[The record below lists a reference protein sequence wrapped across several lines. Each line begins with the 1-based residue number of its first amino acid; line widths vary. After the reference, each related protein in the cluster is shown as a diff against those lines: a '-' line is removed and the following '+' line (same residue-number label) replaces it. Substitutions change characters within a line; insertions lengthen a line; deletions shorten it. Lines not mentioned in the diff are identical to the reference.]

1 MHELGICDALLKMID
16 KIAKEEELEGINSVT
31 VEVGTLSGV
40 VPSFLSD
47 CWIAVTDGTA
57 YDGVEFIV
65 ENVPGMAQCLD
76 CGEQFTADLEKLV
89 CPACGGNKLNPISG
103 RDLTLK
109 EINAY

>member
-40 VPSFLSD
+40 MPHFLSD
-47 CWIAVTDGTA
+47 CWIAVTDGTP

-65 ENVPGMAQCLD
+65 ESVPGMAQCLD
-76 CGEQFTADLEKLV
+76 CGETFEADLNKLV
-89 CPACGGNKLNPISG
+89 CPECGGNKLNPISG

-109 EINAY
+109 EIDAY